1 MISRVGTTDSGR
13 VHACL
18 PSQSQGV
25 KASSLRGRGSVN
37 DKPRECLEVQPQ
49 LTDVIRHLAE
59 GEGAGGS
66 TGCSE
71 AAGVARVPDVC
82 RVRRYGG
89 PAGRGGDDAADAKA
103 CSTVTVSAASSG
115 AALRAGVARPIG
127 GARARACALLVG
139 ELDDREE

>member
-1 MISRVGTTDSGR
+1 M
-13 VHACL
+13 
-18 PSQSQGV
+18 
-25 KASSLRGRGSVN
+25 
-37 DKPRECLEVQPQ
+37 
-49 LTDVIRHLAE
+49 TDVIRDFSYSE
-59 GEGAGGS
+59 GTRSSVSGS
-66 TGCSE
+66 I

>member
-1 MISRVGTTDSGR
+1 MIACVGATDRGR

-18 PSQSQGV
+18 SSHSQFVVAVSCSG
-25 KASSLRGRGSVN
+25 GGG
-37 DKPRECLEVQPQ
+37 KPRECLEVQPQ